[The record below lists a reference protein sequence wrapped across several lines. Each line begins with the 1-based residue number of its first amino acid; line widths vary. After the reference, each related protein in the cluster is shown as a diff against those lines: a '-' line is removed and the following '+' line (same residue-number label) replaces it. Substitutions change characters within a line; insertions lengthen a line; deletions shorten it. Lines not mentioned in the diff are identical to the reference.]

1 MIMWIIG
8 TFPFKD
14 KLICFSHIF
23 SECGFLIYISSLFP
37 FISDTME
44 TSQRLY
50 LGTIIIWGVFVLIVV
65 IWFIFIV
72 YLVKLL
78 VLKRRERILKEL
90 EEERLKEKERRE
102 TKLRKQEAL
111 RDKYFGKMNTKITNS
126 QRRDKV
132 DIYIYI
138 IYIYI
143 YIHIYRYDQ

>member
-1 MIMWIIG
+1 MIIWIIG

-65 IWFIFIV
+65 IWLIFIA

-90 EEERLKEKERRE
+90 EEERQKEKEKRE
-102 TKLRKQEAL
+102 TKLRKHEAL
-111 RDKYFGKMNTKITNS
+111 RDKYFGKMSAKTRSS
-126 QRRDKV
+126 QGRIKV
-132 DIYIYI
+132 
-138 IYIYI
+138 YIYI
-143 YIHIYRYDQ
+143 YI